1 MGKKPSKAKKE
12 KKRFRVAGCVCFG
25 RTRIQ
30 IIYIICI
37 CQNWIEYSN
46 YNISKSN
53 NVAEKKTS
61 TLSSFQRE
69 SEWWKVFFFVCLLHL
84 EMKLFGIQGQM
95 AKTFQLIRQIS
106 MLRSVRFKQSNQQ
119 QWQSQCASH
128 NDNDNDNHHH
138 LHQPKRNRSMS
149 KTIKLKVW
157 MTFKVCDR
165 LKCHRLF
172 TLYWFVDGLSHTIV
186 SRN

>member
-1 MGKKPSKAKKE
+1 MEKRTRARQRKRKKW
-12 KKRFRVAGCVCFG
+12 FCVAGCVCFG

-46 YNISKSN
+46 YNITKSN
-53 NVAEKKTS
+53 NVAEKKPAHCPH
-61 TLSSFQRE
+61 FKE
-69 SEWWKVFFFVCLLHL
+69 KVNCEKFFFSLCLLHL

-106 MLRSVRFKQSNQQ
+106 TLRSVRLKQSNQW

-128 NDNDNDNHHH
+128 NDNHHH
-138 LHQPKRNRSMS
+138 HHSTITINR
-149 KTIKLKVW
+149 KGTG
-157 MTFKVCDR
+157 VCQ
-165 LKCHRLF
+165 KQ
-172 TLYWFVDGLSHTIV
+172 S
-186 SRN
+186 N